1 MVPAT
6 LSLKTRILF
15 LAALLVVGASLASW
29 LAFQALTEEIV
40 ERWGRQVAEIQVR
53 YDSARLLQ
61 SLEREIALSRQ
72 MADSVTLVNWAKNP
86 ADEKLRAE
94 AIRQMESFRDNF
106 RDKSYFVA
114 LRKNLHYYYNN
125 AANEFAGKQFRYVL
139 DPGKAE
145 DAWFFQLIE
154 EGRDFHLNVNPDV
167 ELGVTKLWIDVLMRD
182 DAGQIVGM
190 VGTGLDLDAFLQN
203 IVDIGQDGI
212 TTLFVDYN
220 GAIQLYR
227 DRNYIDF
234 ASIIKPE
241 GQKNTIDL
249 LFELPEDKRQVLSML
264 SILKKDG
271 GEVGAVESRFVTV
284 EGRKQLAGVAFL
296 PTIGWFE
303 ITFLDLKTL
312 LPVNHF
318 LPLAA
323 VFLVTLAITLVAFH
337 LFVRKRVLQP
347 IIDLGTAVEQVR
359 HGDFRLPTLAKPDNE
374 IGRLMGHFEEMADA
388 LKASTEDLQ
397 RQVDERT
404 LDLHRLARVDSL
416 TDLKNRRGV
425 DEVLAAQIEQ
435 CARLGSHFG
444 VLWMDVDGFKAI
456 NDRLGHQTGDVVL
469 RDVARWLRSCLR
481 PYDEA
486 GRWGGDEFV
495 AVLSF
500 CDGRT
505 LQMVAQRIRCRVEE
519 ESRKLNVPVTV
530 SIGGYLVGPKDGLDR
545 VLHQVDQALYRA
557 KEEGRN
563 RVWIETEPAFPQ
575 KGHE

>member
-284 EGRKQLAGVAFL
+284 EVRKQLAGDALVESVVTADILGKYQQGAVAVIEGGGVGGPGLGKDPLMGEEILLQFEEKAGAETR
-296 PTIGWFE
+296 TIPGIE
-303 ITFLDLKTL
+303 GRPLLRGGIPATFDRHDIDDASVQGTDFPHLRASVDE
-312 LPVNHF
+312 
-318 LPLAA
+318 PLSVAPA
-323 VFLVTLAITLVAFH
+323 NSQFLVHPRHSQGVVFYDTVHGDFQGGFHGDLFPAGFESRIPIGDDFH
-337 LFVRKRVLQP
+337 LFNL
-347 IIDLGTAVEQVR
+347 
-359 HGDFRLPTLAKPDNE
+359 HGGGSSKLLNSPKLA
-374 IGRLMGHFEEMADA
+374 LFE
-388 LKASTEDLQ
+388 
-397 RQVDERT
+397 
-404 LDLHRLARVDSL
+404 
-416 TDLKNRRGV
+416 
-425 DEVLAAQIEQ
+425 
-435 CARLGSHFG
+435 
-444 VLWMDVDGFKAI
+444 
-456 NDRLGHQTGDVVL
+456 
-469 RDVARWLRSCLR
+469 
-481 PYDEA
+481 
-486 GRWGGDEFV
+486 
-495 AVLSF
+495 
-500 CDGRT
+500 
-505 LQMVAQRIRCRVEE
+505 
-519 ESRKLNVPVTV
+519 
-530 SIGGYLVGPKDGLDR
+530 
-545 VLHQVDQALYRA
+545 
-557 KEEGRN
+557 
-563 RVWIETEPAFPQ
+563 
-575 KGHE
+575 KG